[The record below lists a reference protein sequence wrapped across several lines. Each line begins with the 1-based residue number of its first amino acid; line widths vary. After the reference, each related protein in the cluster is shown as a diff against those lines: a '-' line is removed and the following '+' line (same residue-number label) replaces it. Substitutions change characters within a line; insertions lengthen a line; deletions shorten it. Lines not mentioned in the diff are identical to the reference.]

1 MGYTDQT
8 IKRYQEY
15 VNNGLANLME
25 FVGFHAVEKSSR
37 GMIIADF
44 EGNEYLDFLGGY
56 GVFALGHSHP
66 KVIAAVEKQLHMMPM
81 SSKVLFNGVQAELAE
96 KLAEIA
102 PGNIKYSFICN
113 SGTEA
118 VEGALKLARLYTG
131 KTEIIGT
138 AGGFH
143 GKTYGGLSAS
153 GRDIYKAPFK
163 PLVPEFSHV
172 PFGDIDAVKG
182 AVTANTAAVIVE
194 PIQGEN
200 GVIVPEDNY
209 LIELRKLCTE
219 ANVLLIL
226 DEVQTG
232 MGRTGKMFA
241 CEHYGVVPD
250 IITLAKALG
259 GGVMPIGAF
268 MSTPEIW
275 KAMEPNPL
283 LHSSTFG
290 GNELASAAAVA
301 AISAIQE
308 ENLAQNAEIMG
319 EYLLTGLRNIAEKN
333 PECVVAVRGK
343 GLLVGVEFTDKDIA
357 ALVIAGF
364 AQQRIVAAY
373 TLNNPKVIRFEPP
386 LIVTKADIDRVLTS
400 FESSIKSVME
410 LIAD

>member
-1 MGYTDQT
+1 MDHTNQT

-37 GMIIADF
+37 GMVITDF

-153 GRDIYKAPFK
+153 GRDVYKVPFK

-172 PFGDIDAVKG
+172 PFGDIEAIK
-182 AVTANTAAVIVE
+182 AAITENTAAVIVE

-200 GVIVPEDNY
+200 GVIVPNDNY

-219 ANVLLIL
+219 SGVLLIL

-241 CEHYGVVPD
+241 CEHYGIVPD
-250 IITLAKALG
+250 IITMAKALG

-308 ENLAQNAEIMG
+308 ENLAQNAEKMG
-319 EYLLTGLRNIAEKN
+319 EYLLAGLKDVAEKN
-333 PECVVAVRGK
+333 PESVVAVRGK
-343 GLLVGVEFTDKDIA
+343 GLLIGVEFTDNDVA

-386 LIVTKADIDRVLTS
+386 LIVTKEDIDRVLTS

>member
-25 FVGFHAVEKSSR
+25 FVGFHAVEKSSS
-37 GMIIADF
+37 GMIITDF

-102 PGNIKYSFICN
+102 PGDIKYSFICN

-319 EYLLTGLRNIAEKN
+319 EYLLTGLRSIAEKN